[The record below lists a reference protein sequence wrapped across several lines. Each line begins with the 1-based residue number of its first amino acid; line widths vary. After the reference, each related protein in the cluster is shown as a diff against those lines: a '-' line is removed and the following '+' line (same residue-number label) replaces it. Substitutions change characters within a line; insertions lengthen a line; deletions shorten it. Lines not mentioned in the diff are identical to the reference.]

1 LSLRWHLALAFAVIL
16 LASSGIAFMLASEL
30 AAGRQP
36 GEPLLLL
43 SAVAA
48 ALCLASGWAVA
59 AGVARPLELL
69 TAAAESIGTGRGQ
82 AVPEVGG
89 YREARQLSHSL
100 AMAVAT
106 MRRQRAELKQLN
118 ATLERRVEE
127 RSRELIESQAATETS
142 RRQLAAIFDSVM
154 DALLSVD
161 GEGLIGNANRAAER
175 LFGRGR
181 EQLIGVQAWDLFSG
195 VKRLPGDEG
204 AEGGSR
210 TVEAVAKHA
219 GGFNVPVEVS
229 LSSELLGNQQLT
241 TLSIRDISLWKE
253 TERLRTE
260 LLSTV
265 GYELRTPLTSL
276 AGAVD
281 LADALGRELPHE
293 IRELLEIAQRNSR
306 RLTQVVNDILD
317 AERIQAGRL
326 QLDLQRLDGHDAIKQ
341 ALAAFAET
349 AAGRQV
355 RLETA
360 LPAQSLPLRADP
372 HRLQQVLAN
381 LIDNALK
388 YAPAGSAVT
397 VAAERKARELR
408 ITVMDQGPGVPEDFR
423 DRIFQRFARAEPPGG
438 AEGRPPGTGLG
449 LAIAKAI
456 VEQHGGA
463 IGYSSKPGSTLFW
476 FALPLRRD

>member
-1 LSLRWHLALAFAVIL
+1 LALAFAVIL
-16 LASSGIAFMLASEL
+16 LASGGIAYMLASEL

-36 GEPLLLL
+36 GGPLLLL
-43 SAVAA
+43 SALAA
-48 ALCLASGWAVA
+48 GLCVASGWAVA
-59 AGVARPLELL
+59 SGVARPLELL
-69 TAAAESIGTGRGQ
+69 TGAAEAVGTGRGQ
-82 AVPEVGG
+82 AVPDVGG
-89 YREARQLSHSL
+89 YREARRLSHSL

-106 MRRQRAELKQLN
+106 MRRQRGELKQMN

-127 RSRELIESQAATETS
+127 RTHELLESQVATETS
-142 RRQLAAIFDSVM
+142 RRQLAAVFDSVM
-154 DALLSVD
+154 DGLLSVD

-175 LFGRGR
+175 LFGRSR
-181 EQLIGVQAWDLFSG
+181 EQLVGLKAWDLFSD
-195 VKRLPGDEG
+195 VKRLPGDED
-204 AEGGSR
+204 AEGAAR
-210 TVEAVAKHA
+210 TVEAVAKNA

-229 LSSELLGNQQLT
+229 LATELVGNRHLT

-281 LADALGRELPHE
+281 LADALGSELPHE
-293 IRELLEIAQRNSR
+293 IRELLEIAQRSSR
-306 RLTQVVNDILD
+306 RLTQVMNDILD

-326 QLDLQRLDGHDAIKQ
+326 QLDLQRLDGHDAIRQ
-341 ALAAFAET
+341 AVAGFAEA

-355 RLETA
+355 RLEIA

-372 HRLQQVLAN
+372 QRLQQVLSN
-381 LIDNALK
+381 LLDNALK
-388 YAPAGSAVT
+388 FAPPGSAVT
-397 VAAERKARELR
+397 VAGERKARELR
-408 ITVMDQGPGVPEDFR
+408 ITVMDQGPGVPQDFR
-423 DRIFQRFARAEPPGG
+423 DRIFQRFARAEPAGG
-438 AEGRPPGTGLG
+438 AEGRTPGTGLG

-463 IGYSSKPGSTLFW
+463 IGYDSRPGSTHFW